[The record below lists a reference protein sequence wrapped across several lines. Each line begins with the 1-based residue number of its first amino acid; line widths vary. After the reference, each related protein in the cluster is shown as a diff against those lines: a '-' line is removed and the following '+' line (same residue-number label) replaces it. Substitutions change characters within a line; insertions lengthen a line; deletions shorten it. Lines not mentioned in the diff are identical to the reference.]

1 MSDVFIREILSLYIA
16 GGIASA
22 IILPP
27 LVRWIPRD
35 EVSR

>member
-1 MSDVFIREILSLYIA
+1 MSDAFIREILSLYIF

-22 IILPP
+22 IVLPP
-27 LVRWIPRD
+27 LVRWVHRD